1 MNPRLLAANGPI
13 RHFDDAYAN
22 AVASLG
28 DLLQTKADGW
38 RALLIADLTGRLRII
53 LWCPPGSW
61 DEGQRSFAQAMISAC
76 GPYWSGDVVQ
86 GRTGND
92 HPDASWQEE
101 AWDQAERVEGPC
113 HRLRTM
119 QRHRAKS
126 AWFDTPND
134 PPWPGG
140 ENSCTIALFYSF
152 KGGVGRSTALAAVA
166 LRLAADGERVV
177 VVDADF
183 DAPGVGSFL
192 PDHDGATSR
201 HGAVDYLLEQ
211 PVLAAGDAD
220 AVIDDYLHRCS
231 FTHSGIDGEILV
243 LPAGTLNTAL
253 IHKLARVGYA
263 RSPSD
268 DTHPCVSLLQT
279 IRKTL
284 EPSWIL
290 VDSQAGLGEI
300 SGLLTSGLCHINV
313 LFGALAEASWHGVGL
328 VLGRLGASRMRGT
341 ASRPQAEC
349 VWVASMVPRREHNT
363 IAARFQERS
372 RDLFSESYYADP
384 SLGDKY
390 WTLDDLED
398 DDAPHVPVTLLY
410 DSALADIANVNDV
423 AEHLLQAWPYKR
435 LVDRLRTCRRRLP

>member
-1 MNPRLLAANGPI
+1 MNPKLPAPNGPI
-13 RHFDDAYAN
+13 RHFDDAHAN
-22 AVASLG
+22 AIASLG
-28 DLLQTKADGW
+28 DLLQTKADDW

-53 LWCPPGSW
+53 LWCPPESW
-61 DEGQRSFAQAMISAC
+61 NEGQRSFAQAMISAC

-86 GRTGND
+86 GRKDKG

-101 AWDQAERVEGPC
+101 AWDQAEIVDGPC
-113 HRLRTM
+113 RRLRTI

-192 PDHDGATSR
+192 PDRDGATSR

-211 PVLAAGDAD
+211 PVLATSDTD
-220 AVIDDYLHRCS
+220 PVIEDYLHRCS
-231 FTHSGIDGEILV
+231 LKHSRADGEILV
-243 LPAGTLNTAL
+243 LPAGVLDTAF
-253 IHKLARVGYA
+253 IHKLGRVGYA
-263 RSPSD
+263 RSTSD
-268 DTHPCVSLLQT
+268 DTHPFACLLQS
-279 IRKTL
+279 IRENL
-284 EPSWIL
+284 EPHWIL
-290 VDSQAGLGEI
+290 VDSRAGLGEI

-328 VLGRLGASRMRGT
+328 LLDRLGARRLHGAT
-341 ASRPQAEC
+341 PRPQAEC
-349 VWVASMVPRREHNT
+349 VWVASMVPRREHNA
-363 IAARFQERS
+363 IATRFEERS
-372 RDLFSESYYADP
+372 RDLFAEKYYADP
-384 SLGDKY
+384 ELGDEY

-398 DDAPHVPVTLLY
+398 DDAPHVPVTVLY
-410 DSALADIANVNDV
+410 DSALADIQDVNEV
-423 AEHLLQAWPYKR
+423 ADDLLRLWPYRR
-435 LVDRLRTCRRRLP
+435 LVDRLRTCRSRLP

>member
-1 MNPRLLAANGPI
+1 MNPKLPAANGPI

-22 AVASLG
+22 AIASLG
-28 DLLQTKADGW
+28 DLLQTKADDW

-53 LWCPPGSW
+53 LWCPRGNW

-76 GPYWSGDVVQ
+76 GPYWSDDVVK
-86 GRTGND
+86 GRTDKD
-92 HPDASWQEE
+92 HPDASWQKE
-101 AWDQAERVEGPC
+101 AWDQAEIVDGPC
-113 HRLRTM
+113 RRLRTI

-126 AWFDTPND
+126 AWFDSPND

-192 PDHDGATSR
+192 PDRDGATSR

-211 PVLAAGDAD
+211 PVLATSDTD
-220 AVIDDYLHRCS
+220 PVIEDYLHRCS
-231 FTHSGIDGEILV
+231 LKHSRADGEILV
-243 LPAGTLNTAL
+243 LPAGVLDTAF
-253 IHKLARVGYA
+253 IHKLGRVGYA
-263 RSPSD
+263 RPTSD
-268 DTHPCVSLLQT
+268 DTHPFACLLQS
-279 IRKTL
+279 IRENL
-284 EPSWIL
+284 EPHWIL
-290 VDSQAGLGEI
+290 VDSRAGLGEI

-328 VLGRLGASRMRGT
+328 LLDRLGARRLHGAT
-341 ASRPQAEC
+341 PRPQAEC
-349 VWVASMVPRREHNT
+349 VWVASMVPRREHNA
-363 IAARFQERS
+363 IATRFEERS
-372 RDLFSESYYADP
+372 RDLFAEKYYADP
-384 SLGDKY
+384 ELGDEY

-398 DDAPHVPVTLLY
+398 DDAPHVPVTVLY
-410 DSALADIANVNDV
+410 DSALADIQDVNEV
-423 AEHLLQAWPYKR
+423 ADDLLRLWPYRR
-435 LVDRLRTCRRRLP
+435 LVDRLRTCRSRLP